1 MSLPAESGVL
11 DRPAVAAAPRVAV
24 HWHSRKVAYLK
35 LMLPAV
41 ALAIVSLVLLWPQ
54 LRSEEARLSRRAAP
68 AAIEDGESLR
78 MLNARYVGTDDQ
90 QHPFVVTASSA
101 IQAGPNA
108 TSVDLVDPKAD
119 TTLAS
124 GAWTSTTADT
134 GIYDQRARILNLAG
148 HVVLYHDSGLEF
160 HTARSR
166 VELATGMASGDDPVD
181 GQGPAGTIQSQGFRV
196 IDRGAS
202 ILFSGKAHAVLN
214 ASGHGR
220 P

>member
-1 MSLPAESGVL
+1 MSAPAEPGLFAAADLPAT
-11 DRPAVAAAPRVAV
+11 AVR
-24 HWHSRKVAYLK
+24 WHSRKVAYLK

-41 ALAIVSLVLLWPQ
+41 ALAIVTLVLLWPQ
-54 LRSEEARLSRRAAP
+54 LRSDDARLSRRPTRATA
-68 AAIEDGESLR
+68 EDGESLR

-101 IQAGPNA
+101 TQAGPSAA
-108 TSVDLVDPKAD
+108 TVDLVDPKAD

-134 GIYDQRARILNLAG
+134 GVYDQKDRILDLAG

-166 VELATGMASGDDPVD
+166 VELATGMASGTDPVQ
-181 GQGPAGTIQSQGFRV
+181 GQGPAGTIESQGFRV
-196 IDRGAS
+196 VNRGAS
-202 ILFSGKAHAVLN
+202 ILFTGKAHAVLN
-214 ASGHGR
+214 ASNRGR